1 MIMNNKKYFIIF
13 FSTLF
18 LAAIINLFL
27 DVKVEFLA
35 TSLVEYRKYSLNCGS
50 VYQILIEGLEYTD
63 KNLRMND
70 VVCYNNA
77 VIKVFN
83 TVLVSIFVFFVLKFG
98 IRYIDNKSNIED
110 ISDLL
115 KILKN
120 RNSK

>member
-18 LAAIINLFL
+18 LSAIINLFL

-35 TSLVEYRKYSLNCGS
+35 TSLVEYKKYSLNCGS

>member
-1 MIMNNKKYFIIF
+1 
-13 FSTLF
+13 
-18 LAAIINLFL
+18 
-27 DVKVEFLA
+27 
-35 TSLVEYRKYSLNCGS
+35 
-50 VYQILIEGLEYTD
+50 
-63 KNLRMND
+63 MND

>member
-13 FSTLF
+13 FLTLF

-35 TSLVEYRKYSLNCGS
+35 TSLVEYKKYSLNCGS

-83 TVLVSIFVFFVLKFG
+83 AVLVSIFVFFVLKFG

-115 KILKN
+115 KILKK

>member
-1 MIMNNKKYFIIF
+1 MIMYNKKYFIIF

-35 TSLVEYRKYSLNCGS
+35 TSLVEYKKYSLNCGS

>member
-1 MIMNNKKYFIIF
+1 MIMYNKKYFIIF
-13 FSTLF
+13 FSTIF

>member
-18 LAAIINLFL
+18 LSAIINLFL

>member
-1 MIMNNKKYFIIF
+1 MIMYNKKYFIIF

>member
-13 FSTLF
+13 FLTLF
-18 LAAIINLFL
+18 LSAIINLFL